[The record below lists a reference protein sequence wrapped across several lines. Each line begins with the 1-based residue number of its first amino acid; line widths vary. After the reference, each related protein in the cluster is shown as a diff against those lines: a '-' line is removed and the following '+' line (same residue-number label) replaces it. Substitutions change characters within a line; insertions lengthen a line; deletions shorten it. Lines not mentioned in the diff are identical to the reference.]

1 MTASPS
7 LAGVRIV
14 EACQRLVGP
23 FAGWHL
29 AMLGATVVKV
39 EPPTGDIARTWDGG
53 RLFDVINGQKLFSA
67 FDLDNPAERAAFA
80 SLCANC
86 DAMIADASWIAQESI
101 SGEHA

>member
-39 EPPTGDIARTWDGG
+39 EPPTGDIARSWDGG
-53 RLFDVINGQKLFSA
+53 RLFDVINGQKLCTA
-67 FDLDNPAERAAFA
+67 FDLDNPAERASFA

-86 DAMIADASWIAQESI
+86 DAMIADASWIARK
-101 SGEHA
+101 H